1 MEADGFWVT
10 SSTASPRKDQGLR
23 GQVWVVR
30 ESRRS
35 AGFEMAEKH
44 TPAGAVCLAR
54 NLEQRSGKEQ
64 INVEEL

>member
-1 MEADGFWVT
+1 MEAEGFRAT

-35 AGFEMAEKH
+35 AGFEMAEERTQQGGLFSQEPRTEIWKG
-44 TPAGAVCLAR
+44 TDKR
-54 NLEQRSGKEQ
+54 
-64 INVEEL
+64 

>member
-44 TPAGAVCLAR
+44 TQQGGLFSQEPRTEIWKGTDKR
-54 NLEQRSGKEQ
+54 
-64 INVEEL
+64 

>member
-44 TPAGAVCLAR
+44 TQQGGLFSQEPRTEIWKGTDKC
-54 NLEQRSGKEQ
+54 
-64 INVEEL
+64 